1 MTPAPSS
8 APASERLLRGAYV
21 DIVQARVVSL
31 PIEVGPA
38 GGRLSISIE
47 VADEV
52 AHLVV
57 AHDDPRIVLVA
68 PNIAS
73 PDGEVGS

>member
-1 MTPAPSS
+1 
-8 APASERLLRGAYV
+8 
-21 DIVQARVVSL
+21 
-31 PIEVGPA
+31 VGPA

-57 AHDDPRIVLVA
+57 AHDDPRIILIA
-68 PNIAS
+68 PNIAAADS
-73 PDGEVGS
+73 GVGS